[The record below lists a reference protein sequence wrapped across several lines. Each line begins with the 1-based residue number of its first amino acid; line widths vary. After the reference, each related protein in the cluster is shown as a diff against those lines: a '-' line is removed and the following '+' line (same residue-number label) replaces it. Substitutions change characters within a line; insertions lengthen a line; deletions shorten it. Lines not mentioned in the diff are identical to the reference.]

1 MQRSIC
7 LAVALLLVLNLS
19 AFAQTVIATVH
30 VGSQPM
36 YLAVDQERDRV
47 YVTNQADNTVSVI
60 NGKSHKVIA
69 TIPVGKTPNGIAVDP
84 QTNTAYIANFRGSS
98 ISMIDLTTL
107 KSTKISVGPSPA
119 KIAVNSATKRIY
131 VTLENLEGGLAVIDG
146 ASGKLL
152 TTVHVPSYPLSV
164 VVNPRNNRILVG
176 DFLCGCGQIT
186 IVDGST
192 NKVRRTITVPGTTE
206 LDGIALDQD
215 DHNIYVTDENSGF
228 YVVNEGT
235 GQLVGSVNNLS
246 SPNEVSSIHKSMLA
260 VEPDTGSNS
269 AIFIDTSS
277 MTIRAQVPVGNFPT
291 GVAVDSRRGKV
302 YVANRNDGTVSV
314 ISLN

>member
-1 MQRSIC
+1 MQRSMY
-7 LAVALLLVLNLS
+7 LAVAFLFVLSLPT
-19 AFAQTVIATVH
+19 FAQTVIATIP
-30 VGSQPM
+30 VGRQPV
-36 YLAVDQERDRV
+36 YLAVDPKHDRV
-47 YVTNQADNTVSVI
+47 YVTNQADNTVSII
-60 NGKSHKVIA
+60 NGKSYKVMA
-69 TIPVGKTPNGIAVDP
+69 TIRVGKTPNGIAVDP
-84 QTNTAYIANFRGSS
+84 QANKLYVANFRGSS

-107 KSTKISVGPSPA
+107 KSKKIALGPSPA
-119 KIAVNSATKRIY
+119 KIAVNSATNRIY
-131 VTLENLEGGLAVIDG
+131 VTLENRDGGLAVIDG

-152 TTVHVPSYPLSV
+152 TIVDVPAYPLSL

-186 IVDGST
+186 VVDGNT
-192 NKVRRTITVPGTTE
+192 NRIRKTITVPGATE
-206 LDGIALDQD
+206 LDGVALDQVN
-215 DHNIYVTDENSGF
+215 HYIYVTDESSGF
-228 YVVNEGT
+228 YVVDEGT
-235 GQLVGSVNNLS
+235 GQLVGSLNNLS
-246 SPNEVSSIHKSMLA
+246 FPNEVSSIRKSMLA

-291 GVAVDSRRGKV
+291 GVAVDSQRGKV